1 MYTNINTIEDS
12 INTLKKNIELNNKQ
26 LSNAKL
32 RYDLGLITKSDYNTQ
47 VVSSEDLEL
56 QLRSAI
62 NNYNTLKEEIK
73 KPWITF
79 S

>member
-1 MYTNINTIEDS
+1 MTTEDN

-32 RYDLGLITKSDYNTQ
+32 KYDLGLITKSDYNTQ

-62 NNYNTLKEEIK
+62 DSYNTLKEEIQ
-73 KPWITF
+73 KPWIAF